1 MSSIFF
7 EAQKYYFVFESRLT
21 FHFFEMVIFTTLF
34 QCCPTL
40 SKSTL
45 KMTTFFGRCLTLF
58 KSTLK
63 QTTLIRRCSML
74 CDSML
79 FYVVNFNVDVH
90 NLVSTLIWR
99 CATSRRHINLKTTL
113 KRRWKVCW
121 KPYLMIKIPI
131 RSWSKQA
138 CHRGLFY
145 VHYYFCHI

>member
-63 QTTLIRRCSML
+63 QTTLIRLGSIL
-74 CDSML
+74 CGSML
-79 FYVVNFNVDVH
+79 FYVVNFNVDIH

-99 CATSRRHINLKTTL
+99 CAISRRHINLKTAL
-113 KRRWKVCW
+113 ERRWNVFW
-121 KPYLMIKIPI
+121 EPYLMIKTPI
-131 RSWSKQA
+131 RSWSTQA
-138 CHRGLFY
+138 CRRGLF
-145 VHYYFCHI
+145 